1 MLGSSARTPCL
12 WTKAAPSP
20 EDEGGGGGGGGGEG
34 GGGGAGAPPAAP
46 PGGGFNQTRGDPVL
60 SLQLLPDKVLTSHG
74 GKKWTARIWDL
85 ERGPEASTAEE
96 RQGG

>member
-20 EDEGGGGGGGGGEG
+20 EGGGGGGGGGGDEG
-34 GGGGAGAPPAAP
+34 E
-46 PGGGFNQTRGDPVL
+46 PVL

-74 GKKWTARIWDL
+74 GEEWTARIWDL
-85 ERGPEASTAEE
+85 ERGPEASTAGTKLAGLTPYQGLRRTTGIEE
-96 RQGG
+96 QD

>member
-20 EDEGGGGGGGGGEG
+20 EGGGGGDEGE
-34 GGGGAGAPPAAP
+34 
-46 PGGGFNQTRGDPVL
+46 PVL

-74 GKKWTARIWDL
+74 GEEWTARIWDL
-85 ERGPEASTAEE
+85 ERGPEASTAGTKLAGLTPFQGLRRRYHSIEE
-96 RQGG
+96 QD

>member
-1 MLGSSARTPCL
+1 MLSVDATLRLWDLRMLGSSARTPCL

-20 EDEGGGGGGGGGEG
+20 EGGGGGDEGE
-34 GGGGAGAPPAAP
+34 
-46 PGGGFNQTRGDPVL
+46 PVL